1 MPPNTSS
8 PAPTTVCSSNGGDS
22 PLSTTANVLSI
33 LTFALGLFASYVA
46 LISATRGAPAEIKRL
61 VDDLRTTQKEINR
74 VAGYIFDDMHYCNP
88 APGIQIIQDQ
98 DQGQANASGEHRTVN
113 GSPKA
118 GKKDAKTSLPAV
130 PAPTFIIPGVGMRH
144 DKQPFA
150 TNDMLYDDVQ
160 GLIKTCVTL
169 FYEADDLLKRSE
181 RDPYGLRRRILFVM
195 NRNEVTEKMNRL
207 ADQKAKLA
215 AIQMSL
221 FLRYVDGIGIKR
233 VDWIGLVAGEDKVGA
248 DTAAIYRKSASHDAM
263 LSRIAAFSEA
273 FQNGSDPNRPNQR
286 RQNSSSSDGS
296 NIEIG

>member
-8 PAPTTVCSSNGGDS
+8 PAPTAVCTSNNNGGDS
-22 PLSTTANVLSI
+22 PLSTTANILSI

-74 VAGYIFDDMHYCNP
+74 VAGYIFDDMHYSHP
-88 APGIQIIQDQ
+88 AAPGIQSSSSNQ
-98 DQGQANASGEHRTVN
+98 DQGPAQAMNGIEEPTTRMVVN
-113 GSPKA
+113 GRSKA
-118 GKKDAKTSLPAV
+118 SKKGGTTTTLPAV
-130 PAPTFIIPGVGMRH
+130 PAAPTYIIPGVGMRH
-144 DKQPFA
+144 GKQPFA
-150 TNDMLYDDVQ
+150 TNDLLYDEVQ
-160 GLIKTCVTL
+160 GLLKTCVTL

-221 FLRYVDGIGIKR
+221 FLR
-233 VDWIGLVAGEDKVGA
+233 
-248 DTAAIYRKSASHDAM
+248 KSASHDAM
-263 LSRIAAFSEA
+263 LSRIAAFSETL
-273 FQNGSDPNRPNQR
+273 QTGSDSNPASQR
-286 RQNSSSSDGS
+286 RQHSSSSEAS
-296 NIEIG
+296 NGENG